1 MQGAAWREKRA
12 ANASQHGLTGVLLRL
27 WADRRAAKA
36 GDSRQMELLETL
48 SLGGKRQLMLVRCG
62 EERFLVG
69 GSLDC
74 IETMVKL
81 VPGNPGTARRD
92 GLCE

>member
-1 MQGAAWREKRA
+1 MQWAAWREKSA
-12 ANASQHGLTGVLLRL
+12 ANASQHGLAGVLLRL

-48 SLGGKRQLMLVRCG
+48 SLGGRRQLMLIRCG
-62 EERFLVG
+62 DERFLVG
-69 GSLDC
+69 GSLDG

-81 VPGNPGTARRD
+81 GTGNPGTARRD